1 MKLIAM
7 SKSEYDHWAPRSR
20 KGYAE
25 DKMRANGYTE
35 EEAHKIAESDFQRL
49 LPEGLETKDHHLF
62 TIKGESDETIGYL
75 WFLVRGAENNRKA
88 FIADIIVEEEFRG
101 QGLGR
106 KAMKLLEDEVRKLG
120 LKEIGLHVF
129 GFNETAIALYSSL
142 GYQTTD
148 LVMAKKL

>member
-1 MKLIAM
+1 MKLVSM
-7 SKSEYDHWAPRSR
+7 TENEYSHWAPRSR
-20 KGYAE
+20 QCYAE
-25 DKMRANGYTE
+25 DKMRANGYTK
-35 EEAHKIAESDFQRL
+35 EEATKIAEADFNRL
-49 LPEGLETKDHHLF
+49 LPDGFESKDNYLF
-62 TIKGESDETIGYL
+62 TMKDEDKIIGYL
-75 WFLVRGAENNRKA
+75 WFMIRGAETNRKA

-101 QGLGR
+101 QGYGR
-106 KAMKLLEDEVRKLG
+106 KAMKLLEEEVCKLG